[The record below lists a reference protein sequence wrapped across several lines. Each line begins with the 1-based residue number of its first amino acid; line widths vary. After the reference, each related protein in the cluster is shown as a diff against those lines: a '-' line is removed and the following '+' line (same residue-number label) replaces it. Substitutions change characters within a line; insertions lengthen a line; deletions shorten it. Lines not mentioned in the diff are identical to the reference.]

1 MTDVQLI
8 FDALP
13 SLIKTENY
21 DALYQVIH
29 SKNEIS
35 DMKCLNHSSCK
46 TLKENMQFLN
56 KWLYLDSKHS
66 MDWSWILCSLIEIP
80 CLQDVIFFFCFL
92 PISLSQAVEFETFIL
107 YSNIVQIFSETSL
120 RKQFRGLQLKSW
132 MMCNLFALI
141 QALKVLI
148 SLLLPTEGICR
159 ALRAPRHIS

>member
-66 MDWSWILCSLIEIP
+66 MD
-80 CLQDVIFFFCFL
+80 
-92 PISLSQAVEFETFIL
+92 
-107 YSNIVQIFSETSL
+107 
-120 RKQFRGLQLKSW
+120 
-132 MMCNLFALI
+132 
-141 QALKVLI
+141 
-148 SLLLPTEGICR
+148 
-159 ALRAPRHIS
+159 